1 MNAIYNLFNIQG
13 KKAIVTGGSR
23 GLGYAIAEALHIAG
37 ADLVLIATNEEHL
50 QEACARLGQDGA
62 NVSYVVGELSNL
74 DNIENI
80 YKNALEKLD
89 GHLDILVNNAGI
101 QYRCKAENFP
111 LDKWK
116 SIIDVNLSSVFVLS
130 QLAGKTMISQ
140 GSGKIINIA
149 SMTSYFGSE
158 MIPAYAASKGGI
170 MQLTKAL
177 SNEWAHLGVNVNAIA
192 PGYMETVLTSDMKIK
207 NPAQY
212 EEVTRRIPAHRWGKP
227 DDLQGA
233 VLFLSSNA
241 SNYVTGSI
249 LPVDGGYLGK

>member
-1 MNAIYNLFNIQG
+1 MNSIYNLFNIQG
-13 KKAIVTGGSR
+13 KKAIVTGGTR
-23 GLGYAIAEALHIAG
+23 GLGYAIAETLHRAG
-37 ADLVLIATNEEHL
+37 ADVVLIATNEERL
-50 QEACARLGQDGA
+50 QQASARLGQDGA
-62 NVSYVVGELSNL
+62 RVSYVVGELSNL
-74 DNIENI
+74 ENIENI
-80 YKNALEKLD
+80 YHNALNQLD

-116 SIIDVNLSSVFVLS
+116 SIIDINLSSVFVLS
-130 QLAGKTMISQ
+130 QLAGKTMIAQ

-158 MIPAYAASKGGI
+158 MIPAYAASKGGV

-192 PGYMETVLTSDMKIK
+192 PGYMETKLTSDMKLK
-207 NPAQY
+207 NPAQF
-212 EEVTRRIPAHRWGKP
+212 EEITHRIPAHRWGKP
-227 DDLQGA
+227 EDLQGA
-233 VLFLSSNA
+233 VLFLSSDA
-241 SNYVTGSI
+241 SNYVTGCI

>member
-1 MNAIYNLFNIQG
+1 M
-13 KKAIVTGGSR
+13 
-23 GLGYAIAEALHIAG
+23 AG
-37 ADLVLIATNEEHL
+37 ADLVLIATNEERL
-50 QEACARLGQDGA
+50 QQASARLGQDGA

-74 DNIENI
+74 ENIENI
-80 YKNALEKLD
+80 YNNALEKLD
-89 GHLDILVNNAGI
+89 GHIDILVNNAGI

-116 SIIDVNLSSVFVLS
+116 SIIDINLSSVFVLS
-130 QLAGKTMISQ
+130 QLAGKTMTAQ

-177 SNEWAHLGVNVNAIA
+177 SNEWAPLGIHVNAIA
-192 PGYMETVLTSDMKIK
+192 PGYMETVLTSDMRQK
-207 NPAQY
+207 NPSQY
-212 EEVTRRIPAHRWGKP
+212 QEITCRIPAHRWGKP
-227 DDLQGA
+227 EDLQGA

-241 SNYVTGSI
+241 SNYVTGAI

>member
-1 MNAIYNLFNIQG
+1 MNTIYNLFNIQG